1 MGTVDYT
8 SQVCI
13 VGLGPAGIGAALTF
27 FDSSLSTRV
36 LCLDAGNHPSIRSC
50 LILQGGSCNKEKPCQ
65 MISGFGGCSLLG
77 GGKISTFPAGSR
89 LASILGS
96 KDLAERKLSEALSLI
111 SNYLSLQKPDITAN
125 DIKNAEGLFAKLGFR
140 YRYYDAYLC
149 EQEELR
155 RAYQEILS
163 QLNSAGMSL
172 LLNTKLTQIEPKEN
186 GFKLVAKQDEQTI
199 TILTKY
205 LVLGVGRLG
214 RSFLRFLNTRS
225 GLNGKENQLDVG
237 VRLEF
242 PTDLYPEVTRYHND
256 LKLLFEDARTYCVCN
271 NGKIAPYFLEDV
283 FFIEGYSNPELG
295 SGFTNVGIMIRL
307 KPSKQK
313 EAILNEIE
321 GRTLHISNGK
331 PVCQRLLDYFSID
344 TKDHNHKSP
353 KSFQSSISFWV
364 HGDVNQCFPY
374 SISTRIKEA
383 VYYFASRLLPKDR
396 WGEVNVFA
404 PEVGYG
410 GLSFPI
416 NSDFSIIPR
425 MYLIGDCTGR
435 FRGILQALCSGM
447 VCAESIIGA
456 ENERNLEK

>member
-1 MGTVDYT
+1 MGTVDHT

-36 LCLDAGNHPSIRSC
+36 LCLDAGNHPGIRSC
-50 LILQGGSCNKEKPCQ
+50 SILQGGSCTKEEPCQ

-89 LASILGS
+89 LASVLGS
-96 KDLAERKLSEALSLI
+96 KELTKRRLSEALSLI
-111 SNYLSLQKPDITAN
+111 SNYLSLQKPDVTAN
-125 DIKNAEGLFAKLGFR
+125 DIKDAKALFAKLGFE
-140 YRYYDAYLC
+140 YRYYDAYLFD
-149 EQEELR
+149 QEELR
-155 RAYQEILS
+155 RAYQEVFS

-172 LLNTKLTQIEPKEN
+172 LLNTKLIRIDPKED
-186 GFKLVAKQDEQTI
+186 GFKLVAKQGEERI
-199 TILTKY
+199 TIFTKY

-214 RSFLRFLNTRS
+214 RSFLKSLNAKS
-225 GLNGKENQLDVG
+225 GLNGKENQLDIG

-256 LKLLFEDARTYCVCN
+256 LKLLFEDARTFCVSK
-271 NGKIAPYFLEDV
+271 NGRIAPYFLEDV
-283 FFIEGYSNPELG
+283 FFTEGHFNSRLE
-295 SGFTNVGIMIRL
+295 SGFTNIGIMIRL
-307 KPSKQK
+307 RPSKQN
-313 EAILNEIE
+313 EVILNEVKK
-321 GRTLHISNGK
+321 RTLYISNK
-331 PVCQRLLDYFSID
+331 PVSQGLLGYLSID
-344 TKDHNHKSP
+344 TKDHSYESP
-353 KSFQSSISFWV
+353 RAFQSSISFRV
-364 HGDVNQCFPY
+364 QGNVNQCFPY
-374 SISTRIKEA
+374 FISARIKEA
-383 VYYFASRLLPKDR
+383 VSYFSSRLLPKDR

-404 PEVGYG
+404 PEVDYG

-416 NSDFSIIPR
+416 NSDFSTIPR

-456 ENERNLEK
+456 ENE

>member
-1 MGTVDYT
+1 MGIGDHT

-13 VGLGPAGIGAALTF
+13 VGLGPSGIGAALTF
-27 FDSSLSTRV
+27 VESNVPTPV
-36 LCLDAGNHPSIRSC
+36 LCLDAGDYPGIRSC
-50 LILQGGSCNKEKPCQ
+50 SILQGGSCTKEEPCQ

-89 LASILGS
+89 LASVLGS
-96 KDLAERKLSEALSLI
+96 KELTERRLSEALALI
-111 SNYLSLQKPDITAN
+111 SNYLPLQKPDITAN
-125 DIKNAEGLFAKLGFR
+125 DIKNAKGLFARLGFT

-155 RAYQEILS
+155 KGYQEILS

-172 LLNTKLTQIEPKEN
+172 LLNTKLTQIDPKEN

-199 TILTKY
+199 TIFTKH

-214 RSFLRFLNTRS
+214 RSFLKFLNTRL

-242 PTDLYPEVTRYHND
+242 PTDLYPQATRYHND
-256 LKLLFEDARTYCVCN
+256 LKILFEDARTFCVCE
-271 NGKIAPYFLEDV
+271 NGKVAPYFLEDV
-283 FFIEGYSNPELG
+283 FFTEGHLNPKFR
-295 SGFTNVGIMIRL
+295 SGFTNAGIMIRL
-307 KPSKQK
+307 KPSKQN
-313 EAILNEIE
+313 EAILNEIKK
-321 GRTLHISNGK
+321 RTLHIGNGK
-331 PVCQRLLDYFSID
+331 PVCQRLPDYLSVG
-344 TKDHNHKSP
+344 TKDYNHKSP
-353 KSFQSSISFWV
+353 TSFRSSISFWV
-364 HGDVNQCFPY
+364 QGNVNQCFPY

-383 VYYFASRLLPKDR
+383 VYYFAYRLLPQNR

-416 NSDFSIIPR
+416 NSDFSIIPG
-425 MYLIGDCTGR
+425 MYLVGDCTGK
-435 FRGILQALCSGM
+435 FRGILQAFCSGM
-447 VCAESIIGA
+447 ACAESIIGI
-456 ENERNLEK
+456 ENERN